1 MSTEPKSQ
9 AQQLERRFGVR
20 RMTCMTMERAA
31 SDDER
36 AKVTFLP
43 LASTTNSVSVSLLS
57 TPKHVADVV
66 QQAGDDEVIVVGGFD
81 PFRERYSQQD
91 DASDR

>member
-1 MSTEPKSQ
+1 
-9 AQQLERRFGVR
+9 LFLHDYG
-20 RMTCMTMERAA
+20 ERAA
-31 SDDER
+31 SDDPVS
-36 AKVTFLP
+36 KVTFLP
-43 LASTTNSVSVSLLS
+43 LASTTNSGLGIAAEQP
-57 TPKHVADVV
+57 THVADVV